1 MSNLKL
7 VFFAAMSDFKNKV
20 VWITGASSGI
30 GKALA
35 MQLSAAGAKVVL
47 SARNKAA
54 LDEVAAQFPN
64 AFVLPLD
71 LASSANFPELT
82 QQILAQYGR
91 IDFLINNGGN
101 SQRATAN
108 ETSLEVARHLMEVN
122 YFGPIALTKAVL
134 PVMQKQGTG
143 HIVVLSSIAG
153 KFGFYL
159 RSSYSA
165 AKHALHGFFDS
176 LRLEEEK
183 NGISVT
189 IVCPGKINTNM
200 SLNALKADGTAHAK
214 MDRSQ
219 GEGMP
224 ADECAR
230 QIIAAVVAKK
240 EEVLIGGKEI
250 LAVKIKRFA
259 PKLFGK
265 IIRKQSPF

>member
-1 MSNLKL
+1 MSE
-7 VFFAAMSDFKNKV
+7 FKNKV

-35 MQLSAAGAKVVL
+35 LQCAAAGAKVVL
-47 SARNKAA
+47 SARNKEK
-54 LDEVAAQFPN
+54 LEEVAKDCPDAL
-64 AFVLPLD
+64 VLPLD
-71 LASSANFPELT
+71 LADSSNFEALVN
-82 QQILAQYGR
+82 QVLERYGR
-91 IDFLINNGGN
+91 IDFLVNNGGN
-101 SQRATAN
+101 SQRATAD
-108 ETSLEVARHLMEVN
+108 ETSLEVARQLMEIN
-122 YFGPIALTKAVL
+122 YFGPMALTKTVL
-134 PVMQKQGTG
+134 PVMKKQGSG
-143 HIVVLSSIAG
+143 HIVVVSSIAG

-176 LRLEEEK
+176 LRLEEEN
-183 NGISVT
+183 NGIKVT

-200 SLNALKADGTAHAK
+200 SINAMKGDGSKHAK

-224 ADECAR
+224 AEVCAA
-230 QIIAAVVAKK
+230 QIIKAVKADK

-250 LAVKIKRFA
+250 LAAKIKRFS

-265 IIRKQSPF
+265 IIRKQSPY

>member
-1 MSNLKL
+1 MSE
-7 VFFAAMSDFKNKV
+7 FKNKV

-35 MQLSAAGAKVVL
+35 LQCAAAGAKVVL
-47 SARNKAA
+47 SARNKEK
-54 LDEVAAQFPN
+54 LEEVAKDCPDTL
-64 AFVLPLD
+64 VLPLD
-71 LASSANFPELT
+71 LADSSNFEALVN
-82 QQILAQYGR
+82 QVLERYGR
-91 IDFLINNGGN
+91 IDFLVNNGGN
-101 SQRATAN
+101 SQRATAD
-108 ETSLEVARHLMEVN
+108 ETSLEVARQLMEIN
-122 YFGPIALTKAVL
+122 YFGPMALTKTVL
-134 PVMQKQGTG
+134 PVMKKQGSG
-143 HIVVLSSIAG
+143 HIVVVSSIAG

-176 LRLEEEK
+176 LRLEEEN
-183 NGISVT
+183 NGIKVT

-200 SLNALKADGTAHAK
+200 SINAMKGDGSKHAK

-224 ADECAR
+224 AEVCAA
-230 QIIAAVVAKK
+230 QIIKAVKADK

-250 LAVKIKRFA
+250 LAAKIKRFS

-265 IIRKQSPF
+265 IIRKQSPY

>member
-1 MSNLKL
+1 MQT
-7 VFFAAMSDFKNKV
+7 FQDKV

-35 MQLSAAGAKVVL
+35 LQLSAQGAKLVL
-47 SARNKAA
+47 SARNEAA
-54 LDEVAAQFPN
+54 LQEVAAQCKE

-71 LASSANFPELT
+71 LANTSNFPALT
-82 QQILAQYGR
+82 QQVLAKYGR
-91 IDFLINNGGN
+91 IDYLINNGGN
-101 SQRATAN
+101 SQRATAD
-108 ETSLEVARHLMEVN
+108 ETSLDIARQLMEVN
-122 YFGPIALTKAVL
+122 YFGPMALTKAVL
-134 PVMQKQGTG
+134 PIMKKQGSG

-200 SLNALKADGTAHAK
+200 SINALKGDGTAHAK
-214 MDRSQ
+214 MDRSMDQ
-219 GEGMP
+219 GVSAE
-224 ADECAR
+224 ECAR
-230 QIIAAVVAKK
+230 QIIVAVEAKK

-250 LAVKIKRFA
+250 LAAKIKRFS

-265 IIRKQSPF
+265 IIRKQNPY